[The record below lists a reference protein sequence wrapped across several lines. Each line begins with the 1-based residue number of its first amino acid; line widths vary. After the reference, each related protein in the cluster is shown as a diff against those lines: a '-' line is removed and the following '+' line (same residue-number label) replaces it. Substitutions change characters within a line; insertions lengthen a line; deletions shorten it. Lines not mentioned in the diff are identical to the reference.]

1 MGSKKD
7 ELAYLKEKLKGP
19 IIRQI
24 IDPKDFDV
32 EDILKSYFREIL
44 FLAGRYA
51 RPTVDYEDLVVEGII
66 GLLDAIERFDIDK
79 AKGNPRA
86 FHNLA
91 VVRIK
96 SYMFEYFLENS
107 TPYKIPNYLARA
119 MNLLEQ
125 VRKIVRS
132 QQYTGDAERA
142 INNYL
147 DPEFEQS
154 VPSEVREKLTRV
166 KRKLRKLATGCGR
179 TYEEM
184 VDVVS
189 KVEYDIESH
198 GSSEEDFE
206 VSPEEVAGER
216 EYLEKFLDNL
226 NPSARDIITKL
237 LEGKTLEQTGKE
249 MGLTRER
256 ARQIK
261 EDVLDY
267 FQETKMYKEATN

>member
-51 RPTVDYEDLVVEGII
+51 RPTVDYEDLVVEGIM
-66 GLLDAIERFDIDK
+66 GLLDAIERFDTDK

-132 QQYTGDAERA
+132 QQYTGDAEHA

>member
-1 MGSKKD
+1 MSRSRD

-44 FLAGRYA
+44 FLAGRYS
-51 RPTVDYEDLVVEGII
+51 RPTVDYEDLVVEGIM

-107 TPYKIPNYLARA
+107 TQYSIPNYLARA

-142 INNYL
+142 INNYS
-147 DPEFEQS
+147 DPEFEEAI
-154 VPSEVREKLTRV
+154 PKEVKDKLAKV
-166 KRKLRKLATGCGR
+166 KKKLRKLANNCDR

-184 VDVVS
+184 VATVY
-189 KVEYDIESH
+189 KVEYDIDSH
-198 GSSEEDFE
+198 GSDNEEFE

-216 EYLEKFLDNL
+216 EYLDKFLNNL
-226 NPSARDIITKL
+226 NPSAREVITKL
-237 LEGKTLEQTGKE
+237 LEGKTLEQAGKE

-261 EDVLDY
+261 QDTINY
-267 FQETKMYKEATN
+267 FQDTKMYREATD